1 MIRKTMLSFLS
12 IGLLITGST
21 IGGPC
26 CANSPKACPGAKKC
40 DTSKAAVA
48 AMTIGDST
56 PAQKT
61 ASTAAPAKTILFFM
75 NPNGHPCQMQLAV
88 LDGMKDKL
96 PSLARITYIKT
107 TVSADRDKFSEY
119 GIRGLPSLIIVDKD
133 GKELHRFTPGV
144 QEESTILDALKQ
156 E

>member
-1 MIRKTMLSFLS
+1 MNYIKHTMLSFLS
-12 IGLLITGST
+12 IGLLITGAA

-26 CANSPKACPGAKKC
+26 CAKAPGVCPGVKKC
-40 DTSKAAVA
+40 DTSK
-48 AMTIGDST
+48 IGSADAKNIES
-56 PAQKT
+56 PQASKT
-61 ASTAAPAKTILFFM
+61 APVKTILFFM

-96 PSLARITYIKT
+96 SPLARTRYIKT
-107 TVSADRDKFSEY
+107 TESADRDKFSEY